1 MGLETVSELVSKD
14 TFMCVE
20 HNLAL
25 FIEHFPF
32 FSSDFIAK
40 QASKMGVELPVAP
53 GRIREY
59 LLGLKERQFAAS
71 ADNAVGSGRNWGVFD
86 FCNQFLQAEDAI
98 AEAVGDLCARLRAE
112 HNVRYAEIR
121 FCPALHTT
129 EGLSEERVVEAAIRG
144 HS

>member
-1 MGLETVSELVSKD
+1 MYKFPLQVI
-14 TFMCVE
+14 
-20 HNLAL
+20 NLYISA
-25 FIEHFPF
+25 
-32 FSSDFIAK
+32 SDFIAK
-40 QASKMGVELPVAP
+40 QASKMGVELPDAP
-53 GRIREY
+53 ERIRDY

-98 AEAVGDLCARLRAE
+98 AEAVGDLCARLRVE

>member
-1 MGLETVSELVSKD
+1 
-14 TFMCVE
+14 
-20 HNLAL
+20 
-25 FIEHFPF
+25 
-32 FSSDFIAK
+32 
-40 QASKMGVELPVAP
+40 MGVELPVAP
-53 GRIREY
+53 ERIRDY

-98 AEAVGDLCARLRAE
+98 SEAVGDLCARLRVE